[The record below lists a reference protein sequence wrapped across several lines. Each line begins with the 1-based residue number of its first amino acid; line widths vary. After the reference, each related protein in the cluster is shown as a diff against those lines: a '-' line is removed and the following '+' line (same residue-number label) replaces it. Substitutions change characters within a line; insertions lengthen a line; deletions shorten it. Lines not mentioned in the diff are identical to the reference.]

1 MARDG
6 GICSDSTGGVDVITR
21 IGSHDQHIANALTR
35 LLQATVD
42 GGASV
47 GFLAPLAEA
56 EAATYWKQTFADLG
70 DDRLLWVAESDG
82 EVVGTVQLCPSP
94 KPNGR
99 HRAEIQK
106 LLVHPK
112 HRRRGISTQLMNEA
126 ESAARSLGRWLL
138 VLDTEASSAAELVY
152 QKLGWIPCGGV
163 PGFALSTLGV
173 PTDNVYYYKELP
185 H

>member
-1 MARDG
+1 MSATLKRVTAPDPKLLP
-6 GICSDSTGGVDVITR
+6 S
-21 IGSHDQHIANALTR
+21 LTR

-42 GGASV
+42 DGASV

-56 EAATYWKQTFADLG
+56 DAAEYWKSIFTGLG
-70 DDRLLWVAESDG
+70 PERLLWIAKTND

-94 KPNGR
+94 KANGR

-126 ESAARSLGRWLL
+126 ESAARDLGRWLL
-138 VLDTEASSAAELVY
+138 VLDTEADSTAEFVY
-152 QKLGWIPCGGV
+152 TKLGWIPCGGV